1 MCLIR
6 ISERVGK
13 MERRN
18 IWKINGWELFEVN
31 GRHQTTNSEH
41 QTGQILKRKLIKN
54 NKNYHPDIHI

>member
-1 MCLIR
+1 
-6 ISERVGK
+6 